1 MIKYIHYGADYL
13 QDMVLGK
20 GYSGDG
26 WSQYGYTRYVF
37 PTEYKDRIDAWEILE
52 EIDGK
57 TAFTDLREIRE
68 RRFDEEHLYVETRE
82 MSCLIV
88 EDAFL
93 AVDTPE
99 RVQLNLYEVDEL
111 VQGILSDK
119 MGIISFKVD
128 KEACYSRY
136 FVYLPADRAKRIE
149 SLIGDWLQ
157 TVDCPYCTHGK
168 NLASLMNMADHDEAV
183 TLKMV
188 GSNMELSTTYG
199 PLTLT
204 QKIATRYCPM
214 CGKEL

>member
-1 MIKYIHYGADYL
+1 MIKYIHYGTDYL
-13 QDMVLGK
+13 QDMVLSK

-82 MSCLIV
+82 MSGLIV

-99 RVQLNLYEVDEL
+99 RESLSLYEIDE
-111 VQGILSDK
+111 QMRDILTDK
-119 MGIISFKVD
+119 MGIICYD
-128 KEACYSRY
+128 AHKEGCKTKY
-136 FVYLPADRAKRIE
+136 FVFLPEDKARRILTLVE
-149 SLIGDWLQ
+149 DWWIKM
-157 TVDCPYCTHGK
+157 DCPYCTQGQEI
-168 NLASLMNMADHDEAV
+168 ASLMNMVDHDEVV
-183 TLKMV
+183 TLRVV

-199 PLTLT
+199 PLILT
-204 QKIATRYCPM
+204 QKTAIRYCPI